1 MQWIEMFS
9 SSVDLLQASVLRPE
23 NIHTLNNHN
32 AVDTQLGW
40 WQEIIIKKKKKHYE
54 VYRGYISWKPHLHLV
69 VW

>member
-1 MQWIEMFS
+1 MFS

-40 WQEIIIKKKKKHYE
+40 WQEIIIKKKKNIMKCIE
-54 VYRGYISWKPHLHLV
+54 VIYHENLIYT
-69 VW
+69 

>member
-40 WQEIIIKKKKKHYE
+40 WQEIIIKKKKKTLWS
-54 VYRGYISWKPHLHLV
+54 V
-69 VW
+69 

>member
-1 MQWIEMFS
+1 MFS

-40 WQEIIIKKKKKHYE
+40 WQEIIIKKKKKTIMKCIE
-54 VYRGYISWKPHLHLV
+54 VIYHENLIYT
-69 VW
+69 